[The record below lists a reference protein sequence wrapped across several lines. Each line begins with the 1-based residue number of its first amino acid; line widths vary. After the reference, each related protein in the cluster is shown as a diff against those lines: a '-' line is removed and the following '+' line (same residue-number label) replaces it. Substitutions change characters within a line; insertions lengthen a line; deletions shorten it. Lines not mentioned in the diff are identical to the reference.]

1 VVTAAQF
8 ALQRSA
14 LDGPPS
20 QREQIMDAK
29 GIIKRLPWWV
39 TWVAIPVVVVVV
51 FGSLI
56 ATVVG
61 FVIHLLFKVLILAAV
76 VGGLIY
82 LVRRFTS
89 ASSSHYDKW

>member
-61 FVIHLLFKVLILAAV
+61 FVIHLLFKVLILAAA
-76 VGGLIY
+76 VGGLIF
-82 LVRRFTS
+82 LVRKFTS
-89 ASSSHYDKW
+89 ASSHHDGW